1 MRAVTVA
8 LAVATLAVSAPVSTA
23 RPEDVV
29 TSPNVTFVATIPLDA
44 GAATGARLLGTTL
57 YVSGSKSFSIYDV
70 SDPALPKPLSVT
82 PVGFNF
88 PAEDVDTNGKILL
101 LNDEQGAL
109 GTLQVY
115 DVSDKTA
122 PKQIASL
129 PNLRDHTFTCV
140 LKCAYAYGSRGTI
153 VDLRKPA
160 APRVAGSWGSLPKND
175 GFDVTEVSPG
185 MILTASRTIRLLD
198 ARKTP
203 TRPKV
208 VKTGTTGDNR
218 LIHSNRWPRQGRD
231 KFFLVQGETPFS
243 GVCDR
248 DSGAIMTWDA
258 KTFRKVDEFRV
269 SNGTFVDGS
278 PAAGAAGCTA
288 MWFQQ
293 HPTFKDGGLVAAGF
307 FEHGVRFLDVDRKGG
322 IEEVGYYAPVAG
334 ATIAAYW
341 ITPEIVYAVDIEKGI
356 DILRYD
362 RKAAPAKAPV
372 RPPVKAPRKIEFA
385 PAGRRTVWCQL
396 GSR

>member
-8 LAVATLAVSAPVSTA
+8 LAVAALSLSAPMSDA
-23 RPEDVV
+23 GPYDAVV

-44 GAATGARLLGTTL
+44 GAATGARLLGKTL
-57 YVSGSKSFSIYDV
+57 YVSGSKAFSIYDV
-70 SDPALPKPLSVT
+70 SDPELPKPLSVT

-88 PAEDVDTNGKILL
+88 PAEDVDTNGRILL

-115 DVSDKTA
+115 DVGDKAA
-122 PKQIASL
+122 PKRIASL

-140 LKCAYAYGSRGTI
+140 LGCAWAYGSRGTI

-160 APRVAGSWGSLPKND
+160 SPRVAGHWASLPTND

-185 MILTASRTIRLLD
+185 MVLTSSRTIRLLD
-198 ARKTP
+198 ARGNPAKP
-203 TRPKV
+203 RLV
-208 VKTGTTGDNR
+208 RTGTTSDNR
-218 LIHSNRWPRQGRD
+218 LLHSNRWPRQGRD
-231 KFFLVQGETPFS
+231 RFFLVQGETPFS

-258 KTFRKVDEFRV
+258 RTFRKVDEFRV
-269 SNGTFVDGS
+269 SNGVFVDGS

-293 HPTFKDGGLVAAGF
+293 HPAFKDGGLVAAGF
-307 FEHGVRFLDVDRKGG
+307 FEHGVRFLDVDKRGR
-322 IEEVGYYAPVAG
+322 IDEVGYYAPVAG

-362 RKAAPAKAPV
+362 RTATPAKAPV
-372 RPPVKAPRKIEFA
+372 RPPVPRKIEFA
-385 PAGRRTVWCQL
+385 PPGRRALWCRL
-396 GSR
+396 RAA